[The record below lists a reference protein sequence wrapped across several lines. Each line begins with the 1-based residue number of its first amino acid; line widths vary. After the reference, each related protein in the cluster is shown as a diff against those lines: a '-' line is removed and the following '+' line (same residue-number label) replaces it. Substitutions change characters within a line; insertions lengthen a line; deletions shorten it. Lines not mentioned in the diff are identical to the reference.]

1 MALALVVLALFD
13 REQPGAML
21 AVAGGV
27 LYVVGMFAVTMAV
40 NVPLNDALAAADPS
54 TRRARRGRVTC
65 TTGRCGITCARWRRP
80 PRACAS
86 SGIARARR
94 ASCGGRGLCG
104 QPAFDERAAQEP
116 ALRINADGD
125 TPKCRLNIAENALWL
140 L

>member
-1 MALALVVLALFD
+1 MNAINVDIVRSPFMPLFLVTTLMALALVVLALFD

-40 NVPLNDALAAADPS
+40 NVPLNDA
-54 TRRARRGRVTC
+54 ARRGRSVDRAGARRCGRVTC

-86 SGIARARR
+86 SGIAAR
-94 ASCGGRGLCG
+94 
-104 QPAFDERAAQEP
+104 
-116 ALRINADGD
+116 
-125 TPKCRLNIAENALWL
+125 
-140 L
+140 